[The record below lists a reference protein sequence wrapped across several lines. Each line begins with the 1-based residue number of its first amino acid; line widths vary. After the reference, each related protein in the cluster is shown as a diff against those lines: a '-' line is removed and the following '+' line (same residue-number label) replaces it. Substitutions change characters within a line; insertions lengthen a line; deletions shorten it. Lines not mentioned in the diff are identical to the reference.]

1 MLIVVA
7 NAEGFA
13 TEEPLLAVVVAF
25 SWAITE
31 PVELTSAARE
41 RLGIRSNALR
51 LESFIAG
58 TRRDTQ

>member
-1 MLIVVA
+1 MLIVVV

-31 PVELTSAARE
+31 PVELGSVARE
-41 RLGIRSNALR
+41 RLGIRSSTLR